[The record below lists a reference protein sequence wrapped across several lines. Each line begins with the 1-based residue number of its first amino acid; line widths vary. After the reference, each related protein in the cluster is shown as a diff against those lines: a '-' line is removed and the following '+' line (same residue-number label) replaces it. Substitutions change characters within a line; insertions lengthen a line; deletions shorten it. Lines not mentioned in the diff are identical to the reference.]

1 MDNSFLFSGD
11 FILED
16 DTLIKT
22 RGEFDTLEKSSIA
35 TPESVFLLTN
45 IIFQNKSF
53 LKCKVSS
60 QDERFKRVDYLDFI
74 FDKENNCYLAEVLSK
89 KQFLPVESVSIR
101 RDQFIEKDSQ
111 VQESIG
117 ILILRIISK
126 NLLKYASSKERLKYL
141 LEARSTR
148 E

>member
-60 QDERFKRVDYLDFI
+60 QDERFKRVDSLDFI

>member
-1 MDNSFLFSGD
+1 MDKTFLFSGD

-16 DTLIKT
+16 DTLIKI

-35 TPESVFLLTN
+35 SPESIFLLTN

-60 QDERFKRVDYLDFI
+60 QDERFKRVDSLDFI
-74 FDKENNCYLAEVLSK
+74 FDKENNCYLSKVLSK
-89 KQFLPVESVSIR
+89 KEFLPVDSGSR
-101 RDQFIEKDSQ
+101 GRDRFIEKDSQ
-111 VQESIG
+111 SQEVAG

-126 NLLKYASSKERLKYL
+126 SLLSYVSSKERFEYL
-141 LEARSTR
+141 LETRSMR
-148 E
+148 

>member
-60 QDERFKRVDYLDFI
+60 QDERFKRVD
-74 FDKENNCYLAEVLSK
+74 
-89 KQFLPVESVSIR
+89 
-101 RDQFIEKDSQ
+101 
-111 VQESIG
+111 
-117 ILILRIISK
+117 
-126 NLLKYASSKERLKYL
+126 
-141 LEARSTR
+141 
-148 E
+148 